1 MAMAEVESPLI
12 DDNGEVLR
20 LKNGM
25 ISSLAEF
32 QPQLLDLLYDIQN
45 EKLSDDLQKMEET
58 TGINRE
64 QVAYGFIG
72 MVAIYLIIGEEA
84 GLLCN
89 FIGFLYPA
97 IASVVA
103 MEMDSRYD
111 VFLWLL
117 YWMCFGMLSIA
128 DFYAKRIM
136 NIVPLYWLFKTCILL
151 YLMVPRTNAIHNL
164 YVAIVIPA
172 VAAIE
177 DFIMNYDVKVNKRRR
192 NTTVDEADV

>member
-1 MAMAEVESPLI
+1 
-12 DDNGEVLR
+12 
-20 LKNGM
+20 
-25 ISSLAEF
+25 
-32 QPQLLDLLYDIQN
+32 
-45 EKLSDDLQKMEET
+45 
-58 TGINRE
+58 
-64 QVAYGFIG
+64 
-72 MVAIYLIIGEEA
+72 
-84 GLLCN
+84 
-89 FIGFLYPA
+89 
-97 IASVVA
+97 